1 MAHSG
6 RRLASLFVTEQ
17 SAHGPVTGV
26 LEAFE
31 AALVEHFG
39 HQPQRASVS
48 FVGVDR
54 IEVLRFEPIP
64 GERAY
69 VSLGMSR
76 HPMTG
81 GAESFVAVDGPRAEL
96 MLHVR
101 DPTDEYADIWRRV
114 AVLAA
119 APAVESVVYSAGMT
133 VDIGEPLIGGSALT
147 GVVVTDSPIAPVLTA
162 AAQVSVL
169 QVLPATSNE
178 LAWGRVRGS
187 SVLLERLRRA
197 DVDLLDLMRRSVP
210 LDQTD

>member
-1 MAHSG
+1 M
-6 RRLASLFVTEQ
+6 TEH
-17 SAHGPVTGV
+17 SAHGPVAGV
-26 LEAFE
+26 LETVE

-39 HQPQRASVS
+39 HQPQRAAVS
-48 FVGVDR
+48 FVGVER

-96 MLHVR
+96 LLHVR
-101 DPTDEYADIWRRV
+101 DPTDEFADVWRRV

-119 APAVESVVYSAGMT
+119 APAVESVVYSTGMT
-133 VDIGEPLIGGSALT
+133 VDIGEPLIDGAAVT
-147 GVVVTDSPIAPVLTA
+147 GVVVTESPLAPVTTA
-162 AAQVSVL
+162 AAEVRVL
-169 QVLPATSNE
+169 QVVPATSNE

-187 SVLLERLRRA
+187 NDLIERLRSP
-197 DVDLLDLMRRSVP
+197 DVDLLDLLRRSVP
-210 LDQTD
+210 LDQGE